1 MTSEFLFRFFCDR
14 FVDFHRVIIKEFLA
28 GFDIT
33 HRVDEDAVIFLNGLA
48 VGVAAMVDPARVVA
62 VNLWID
68 YFAVFQ
74 AEIEGVRV
82 VFVVGSGF
90 PGNALACVFDNA
102 SAFGNKVRGVNAVT
116 VHGGLANFDSY
127 GSVSRFAFLRHVLGN

>member
-1 MTSEFLFRFFCDR
+1 MASEFLFRFFCDR
-14 FVDFHRVIIKEFLA
+14 FVDFHRVIVKEFLA

-48 VGVAAMVDPARVVA
+48 VWVAAMVDPARVVA
-62 VNLWID
+62 ANLWID
-68 YFAVFQ
+68 YFAVFE

-90 PGNALACVFDNA
+90 PGNALAGVFDNG
-102 SAFGNKVRGVNAVT
+102 SAFANEMRGINAAT
-116 VHGGLANFDSY
+116 VHGGLPNFDSH
-127 GSVSRFAFLRHVLGN
+127 GSVSRFAFLHHVLGN

>member
-1 MTSEFLFRFFCDR
+1 MASEFPFRFFCDR
-14 FVDFHRVIIKEFLA
+14 FVDFHRVIVKEFLA

-48 VGVAAMVDPARVVA
+48 VWVAAMVDPARVVA
-62 VNLWID
+62 ANLWID
-68 YFAVFQ
+68 YFAVFE
-74 AEIEGVRV
+74 AEIERVRV

-102 SAFGNKVRGVNAVT
+102 SAFGNKLRGVNAAA
-116 VHGGLANFDSY
+116 VHGRLANFDSY
-127 GSVSRFAFLRHVLGN
+127 DSVSRFAFLRHVLRN